1 VSKAKQLEQ
10 LEQECKDCGVKLIY
24 DDLRS
29 EGGLCRL
36 RDGYY
41 LILNRRLASET
52 RTRIIVDALARVR
65 DMALARP
72 AVADVV
78 PSVPQEAVAEP
89 AAAAE
94 PVEVPAPLATS
105 RPEFEYEEPE
115 FGVPISAGVPD
126 SQS

>member
-1 VSKAKQLEQ
+1 MSKAKQLEQ

-65 DMALARP
+65 DMAETRRAASDRVPDIPEAAVSTPVTDATETAP
-72 AVADVV
+72 AVVDY
-78 PSVPQEAVAEP
+78 PESV
-89 AAAAE
+89 
-94 PVEVPAPLATS
+94 
-105 RPEFEYEEPE
+105 YEEPGV
-115 FGVPISAGVPD
+115 GVPVTAGVPD